1 MNEITLSMVG
11 IIKEAAEIM
20 TNAVNIENKT
30 DEKGKRNFVTEY
42 DVKVQT
48 FLKDKLSHLLPEA
61 VFLGEEGED
70 KVDPYKGYC
79 FICDP
84 IDGTANFRR
93 SYKHSAISLALASD
107 GEIVSAAVI
116 NPWLCEVFYA
126 EKGQGAYMNGSKI
139 SVSSRDLEHS
149 FVAFGTSPY
158 YPELAKKTV
167 DMLGKIVPI
176 VEDIRRVGTAA
187 LDLCYVAIGR
197 NDMFFELSLFPW
209 DYAAASLIIREAGG
223 IISDSEQNKLPLH
236 KRTSVYAGNKYAYND
251 FFGRKLSR

>member
-1 MNEITLSMVG
+1 MNKITLSMVE

-20 TNAVNIENKT
+20 TTAVDIENKT
-30 DEKGKRNFVTEY
+30 EEKGERNFVTEY
-42 DVKVQT
+42 DVKVQS

-61 VFLGEEGED
+61 VFLGEEGEC
-70 KVDPYKGYC
+70 KADPYKGYC

-93 SYKHSAISLALASD
+93 SYKHSAISLALALN

-126 EKGQGAYMNGSKI
+126 EKGQGAYMNGKKI

-158 YPELAKKTV
+158 YPELAKKTIE
-167 DMLGKIVPI
+167 MLGEIVPI
-176 VEDIRRVGTAA
+176 TEDIRRVGTAA
-187 LDLCYVAIGR
+187 LDLCYVANGR

-209 DYAAASLIIREAGG
+209 DYAAASLIITEAGG
-223 IISDSEQNKLPLH
+223 IITDSAQNMLPLH
-236 KRTSVYAGNKYAYND
+236 KRTSVYAGNKFAYHE
-251 FFGRKLSR
+251 FFNRKLNR